1 MQQVEVPNGS
11 KNPTGGSTP
20 SSSSKAILRDAPDE
34 RATRPAGA
42 NAAANHSI
50 VDVVQLKRLS
60 NEADICIDRLMS
72 W

>member
-1 MQQVEVPNGS
+1 MQQAEVPNGS

-42 NAAANHSI
+42 NAAADHS
-50 VDVVQLKRLS
+50 VDVILS
-60 NEADICIDRLMS
+60 EKLIS
-72 W
+72 